1 MKMAYTELYP
11 KPYKLNHSFK
21 IENNQ
26 VIETK
31 EIVVHTFQL
40 GDVEDPEL
48 YAAGPLIDWEKSEQG
63 QWVMEHA
70 VEQPYWIRSL
80 DYNSYGHVY
89 RIVARLSEQDQT
101 FWRLKWGGLNK

>member
-1 MKMAYTELYP
+1 MAYTELYP
-11 KPYKLNHSFK
+11 KPYRLNHSFK
-21 IENNQ
+21 RENNQ
-26 VIETK
+26 VVETK

-70 VEQPYWIRSL
+70 VEQPMWHR
-80 DYNSYGHVY
+80 NSDFAHYGY
-89 RIVARLSEQDQT
+89 SFAITAKLKGSDISY
-101 FWRLKWGGLNK
+101 FMLKWGKAK

>member
-1 MKMAYTELYP
+1 MAYTELYP
-11 KPYKLNHSFK
+11 KPYKLDHSFK

-26 VIETK
+26 VVETK

-70 VEQPYWIRSL
+70 VEQPRWHRNIDLVNYGYSFAITAKLKGS
-80 DYNSYGHVY
+80 DISYY
-89 RIVARLSEQDQT
+89 M
-101 FWRLKWGGLNK
+101 LKWGKAK